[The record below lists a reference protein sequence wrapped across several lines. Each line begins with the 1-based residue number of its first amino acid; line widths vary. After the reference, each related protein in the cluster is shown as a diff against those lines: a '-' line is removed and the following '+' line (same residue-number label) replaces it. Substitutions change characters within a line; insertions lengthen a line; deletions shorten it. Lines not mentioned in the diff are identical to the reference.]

1 MIIFVSVFYLFKWTV
16 VPRGT
21 VECAARPG
29 PRSSGVGPIPSKP
42 LRRVWPSVNER
53 DALRRLAADLP
64 HAGDDA
70 AVVSDTVITT
80 DMLHERTDFP
90 PGTTRYTAGWRAVGA
105 SLSDVAAMGAR
116 ATAAVAVYAAP
127 DFDPDELDR
136 FVAGAVDVCEA
147 VGAEY
152 VGGDL
157 DGHEEFTTASTAV
170 GDVADGGPVTRSGA
184 APGDALCV
192 TGEWGRSAAALR
204 LFERDDEAST
214 ERANDLFRFAPRVA
228 DGVALAGRATAMM
241 DSSDGLAR
249 SLHQLAEASEVG
261 FALDR
266 DRLPVHPAV
275 DDVAEGPTDRF
286 ELAAHFGEDFELV
299 CAVPES
305 DLDTAREACPSGL
318 VRVGAVVDAADGV
331 TADGDPLPDRGY
343 THG

>member
-1 MIIFVSVFYLFKWTV
+1 VWYH
-16 VPRGT
+16 GT
-21 VECAARPG
+21 WDSIEAPHVRVA
-29 PRSSGVGPIPSKP
+29 SVGPIHTNRF
-42 LRRVWPSVNER
+42 RRVGPAVNER

-70 AVVSDTVITT
+70 AVVGDTVITT

-105 SLSDVAAMGAR
+105 SLSDVAAMGAS
-116 ATAAVAVYAAP
+116 ATAAVAVYADAA
-127 DFDPDELDR
+127 FDPDRLGR

-147 VGAEY
+147 VDAEY

-157 DGHEEFTTASTAV
+157 DSHDEFTTASTAIGEV
-170 GDVADGGPVTRSGA
+170 TGDDPVTRSGA

-204 LFERDDEAST
+204 LFERGDEAPV
-214 ERANDLFRFAPRVA
+214 ERANDLFRFTPRVA
-228 DGVALAGRATAMM
+228 DGTALAGRATAMM

-249 SLHQLAEASEVG
+249 SLHQLAEASDVG
-261 FALDR
+261 FAFDP

-275 DDVAEGPTDRF
+275 DDVADGPTDRF

-299 CAVPES
+299 CTVPES
-305 DLDTAREACPSGL
+305 DLDDAREACPAGL
-318 VRVGAVVDAADGV
+318 ARVGTVVDAAEGV